1 MRTDRQPPLLSSF
14 LLQVSVQAQ
23 RLETIRRGAIHVV
36 DSMLALDPERLGSRG
51 THRYSFQKSWA
62 QFGRAEDWAVLIDPP
77 ATSAVVEAIF
87 QSADARV
94 AFLGG
99 DFVLP
104 GCVQY
109 QGLHHVRAPHPH
121 HPSTWQRACRR
132 SQDMR
137 DVISPAPG
145 ASLSLQDLPAPVV
158 AVSYPMELVEGSP
171 VGHSV
176 VNGAT

>member
-1 MRTDRQPPLLSSF
+1 MASPLGELGWRGKFQHESPEVEA
-14 LLQVSVQAQ
+14 LRGELQARAGIQGLAEDMIDPTHPGFAEEAASRFWRDGLVVVKDVLDPQ

-62 QFGRAEDWAVLIDPP
+62 QFGRADDWAVLIDPP

-87 QSADARV
+87 QSPDSRV

-109 QGLHHVRAPHPH
+109 QGLHHVRA
-121 HPSTWQRACRR
+121 T
-132 SQDMR
+132 
-137 DVISPAPG
+137 
-145 ASLSLQDLPAPVV
+145 
-158 AVSYPMELVEGSP
+158 
-171 VGHSV
+171 SV
-176 VNGAT
+176 VLSAAP